1 MGAATLG
8 LVSAMG
14 AVTLV
19 LGSATGSVMGPAT
32 LVLGSVMGSV
42 MGPATLVLGSATL
55 VAAAGGF
62 ANAFDSSF
70 GDVDVVKGAFLG
82 WDLDRGL
89 DRGLDVAK
97 VGFGL
102 FFMVIFLVRM
112 MLIPN
117 NVVRDYD

>member
-1 MGAATLG
+1 MGL
-8 LVSAMG
+8 
-14 AVTLV
+14 
-19 LGSATGSVMGPAT
+19 VMGPAT
-32 LVLGSVMGSV
+32 
-42 MGPATLVLGSATL
+42 LGSATL

-62 ANAFDSSF
+62 VNAVDSRG

-82 WDLDRGL
+82 WDL

-117 NVVRDYD
+117 VVRD

>member
-1 MGAATLG
+1 
-8 LVSAMG
+8 
-14 AVTLV
+14 
-19 LGSATGSVMGPAT
+19 
-32 LVLGSVMGSV
+32 MGSV

-70 GDVDVVKGAFLG
+70 GDVDMDVDVVKGAFLG

>member
-1 MGAATLG
+1 
-8 LVSAMG
+8 
-14 AVTLV
+14 
-19 LGSATGSVMGPAT
+19 
-32 LVLGSVMGSV
+32 MGSV
-42 MGPATLVLGSATL
+42 MGPATLVSALGPATL

-70 GDVDVVKGAFLG
+70 GDVDVDVDVVKGAFLG
-82 WDLDRGL
+82 WDL

-102 FFMVIFLVRM
+102 FFMVIFLFLVRM